1 MLKNLL
7 YLFDGTCISSGT
19 GQAVAVQS
27 CTITDCVNSGEEL
40 TLGSTCCS
48 CLEVKIFAP
57 DGELNIPV
65 GKEVR
70 LCKVQDG
77 GEPVQAGVFLPE
89 HPAKVNAGI
98 YKLTAY
104 DKVSLFDKDLSSWL
118 KSLTGWPYSLLTFA
132 GMVCKACGLTLAT
145 TEIPNGSFPV
155 QQFFKS
161 GVTGRQLMQWIG
173 EIAGRFCRANAD
185 GDITFDWYTSSGVT
199 IRPTG
204 ERYYFGGAL
213 TYDDYEVAPIDAVKL
228 RLADSE
234 NGVLWPPP
242 VTMGTVTYEY
252 LRIRSGPGTSYAE
265 VGRLQQGDRVK
276 ILEKKTVNG
285 TDWGRI
291 DRGWICL
298 TGYVTLE
305 TVAADNPYVITGNA
319 ILLAKVTEDLIPYL
333 NTLQTRLAGLPA
345 YKPCKVSLPADM
357 DIRAGQT
364 VQIEDKHGNTFTTL
378 VMTKTQKGQ
387 RDTLECTGS
396 VRRDSSSAVNN
407 QPASEAA
414 RQAVENQTHEDIMNR
429 LTKNGK
435 IQGIYVQDDKWYINA
450 EDAILQ
456 NLKVTM
462 AQITDLKINA
472 ADITGVLKVLNGT
485 DVLLSAGEGAVSIAG
500 WDVSKDTIKYGTLGE
515 SGSMWLCR
523 TGTTDA
529 AKIAD
534 KDQSGWCIAVGQ
546 NFGVDQ
552 HGKLFANGATLT
564 GSITADTG
572 FIGSWSFSRDG
583 GLYCDNT
590 WSGEVSLHNNCIKVS
605 WSEFDASGAGA
616 VEKTKYISWKDLAKA
631 HGTDTKP

>member
-161 GVTGRQLMQWIG
+161 GVTGRQLMRWIG

-185 GDITFDWYTSSGVT
+185 GDITFGWYTSSGVT

-204 ERYYFGGAL
+204 DRYYFGGAL
-213 TYDDYEVAPIDAVKL
+213 TYDDYDVAPIDAVKL
-228 RLADSE
+228 RLADSDS
-234 NGVLWPPP
+234 GALWP
-242 VTMGTVTYEY
+242 
-252 LRIRSGPGTSYAE
+252 
-265 VGRLQQGDRVK
+265 
-276 ILEKKTVNG
+276 NG
-285 TDWGRI
+285 
-291 DRGWICL
+291 
-298 TGYVTLE
+298 
-305 TVAADNPYVITGNA
+305 AAANPYVITGNA
-319 ILLAKVTEDLIPYL
+319 ILLARVTNDLKPYL
-333 NTLQTRLAGLPA
+333 KTIQGQLAALPA
-345 YKPCKVSLPADM
+345 YKPCKVSLPAGM

-364 VQIEDKHGNTFTTL
+364 VQVVDKHGNAFTTL
-378 VMTKTQKGQ
+378 VMTKTQRGQ
-387 RDTLECTGS
+387 RDELECTGS
-396 VRRDSSSAVNN
+396 PRRDSSSAVNN
-407 QPASEAA
+407 KSAAQLGAEQEAYSQNA
-414 RQAVENQTHEDIMNR
+414 AQQAVENQSWESLFNKWT
-429 LTKNGK
+429 NGGN
-435 IQGIYVQDDKWYINA
+435 IQGIFAQDGVWIF
-450 EDAILQ
+450 
-456 NLKVTM
+456 
-462 AQITDLKINA
+462 NA
-472 ADITGVLKVLNGT
+472 AVGKISNLIADMITAGKLKSTDGKTYFDLDKGVFRSIGDSTITEIGNGNLRILNL
-485 DVLLSAGEGAVSIAG
+485 DEAPIIEL
-500 WDVSKDTIKYGTLGE
+500 LGE
-515 SGSMWLCR
+515 NSGGRLVLYDQNADLSFELKARSQRTSITCWNHDAQSTSGGWL
-523 TGTTDA
+523 GI
-529 AKIAD
+529 KEI
-534 KDQSGWCIAVGQ
+534 
-546 NFGVDQ
+546 
-552 HGKLFANGATLT
+552 NGA
-564 GSITADTG
+564 
-572 FIGSWSFSRDG
+572 
-583 GLYCDNT
+583 N
-590 WSGEVSLHNNCIKVS
+590 V
-605 WSEFDASGAGA
+605 
-616 VEKTKYISWKDLAKA
+616 LAL
-631 HGTDTKP
+631 GPF